1 MSIKITLSVDNNSK
15 EECIEKTT
23 HCGRKSV
30 VDVFF
35 PDRHI
40 TYTYYNDKFD
50 LKCGDIVYVEG
61 KLEGLRGRVVK
72 VNYIFKIKLSD
83 YKRVIGV
90 ADTNISGKIY
100 MAGSHFITIDENAL
114 PFDKVI
120 SWFKAPNSE
129 EDDFITSTGDE
140 SFNLA
145 KLSDMNIDNET
156 AKRGKDYYIDNR
168 VAYIELN
175 NEKGRAIVIGSMPYE
190 VEFNYRNGEISG
202 LVCNCYCS
210 GACKHEFAT
219 MLQLKETLNLI
230 NDEYG
235 DDLLKDYLAIISKSS
250 LFEYVIF
257 GKTQGK
263 FIIE

>member
-1 MSIKITLSVDNNSK
+1 M
-15 EECIEKTT
+15 
-23 HCGRKSV
+23 
-30 VDVFF
+30 
-35 PDRHI
+35 
-40 TYTYYNDKFD
+40 
-50 LKCGDIVYVEG
+50 
-61 KLEGLRGRVVK
+61 
-72 VNYIFKIKLSD
+72 
-83 YKRVIGV
+83 
-90 ADTNISGKIY
+90 
-100 MAGSHFITIDENAL
+100 
-114 PFDKVI
+114 
-120 SWFKAPNSE
+120 
-129 EDDFITSTGDE
+129 
-140 SFNLA
+140 
-145 KLSDMNIDNET
+145 
-156 AKRGKDYYIDNR
+156 
-168 VAYIELN
+168 N

-219 MLQLKETLNLI
+219 MLQLKETLDLI